1 MKIRS
6 ALLLI
11 MLCVFLTFSLTACN
25 TSAKNWRSGAE
36 IIEQETKEEES
47 LSQEDLVAT
56 QIAIF
61 ANETMQAY
69 TATHTAT
76 STLTPSPTAS
86 QTPTQ
91 TPTQMLPPTQLIPLV
106 TATPVPTR
114 IQVNEAHYKGLSFVI
129 PNGLNFSWT
138 AEEIQQSPDPNG
150 PQSEHYLFQLNNSQ
164 TNQHLRKARIYVFPL
179 QDYVEENYWHY
190 HIEELDAYRTTGD
203 FSQLSPYDFLPF
215 PRLFSGTQ
223 SFRSKIKAVEFQNGS
238 GIRFL
243 TAYHDDYIP
252 MSTNSLFYA
261 FVGVTNDK
269 NYLVAGVIPI
279 LSSPLPQTTDYPND
293 YDSIIHRYNQ
303 HIEEGVQLLNETP
316 DKDFRPNLEW
326 VDALFRSLN
335 LKMQ

>member
-150 PQSEHYLFQLNNSQ
+150 PQSEHYLFQLN
-164 TNQHLRKARIYVFPL
+164 
-179 QDYVEENYWHY
+179 
-190 HIEELDAYRTTGD
+190 YRTTGD